1 MIFYYNAVAVITFNQ
16 LVYNTTED
24 NGLTQRPSLI
34 QPQLLLSIP
43 SSFGFAIRVNT
54 ESFNA
59 TAGGSA
65 GGYHLQHPL
74 STVCIICR

>member
-1 MIFYYNAVAVITFNQ
+1 MIFYHNVVAVITFNQ

-24 NGLTQRPSLI
+24 NGLTQQPLLI

-43 SSFGFAIRVNT
+43 SSFDFTIQVNT

-59 TAGGSA
+59 TVGGRAGES
-65 GGYHLQHPL
+65 HLQDYSL
-74 STVCIICR
+74 YIFCR